1 MRAREGK
8 IPFTATRRTAG
19 QPLRPTHML
28 ALIALFVT
36 SCGEAPTRSGAP
48 SQRSQA
54 GVSQP
59 GTVLASTRQR
69 GAALAALPAA
79 LVATWC
85 PPYDGRP
92 VALVSHLR
100 SLPDG
105 PDTSAQPF
113 ALAVME
119 DTGAT
124 LAGNHDAAARLSHLL
139 DRWARQDALR
149 PSGPPDVNRNYA
161 LDRALL
167 PTLVAVAVLERNA
180 AFGQAERA
188 RVLTWLKSLIDARPR
203 PASATVTRRNN
214 HHYLRGSV
222 DAAWGA
228 LTGDEASFASGLQAF
243 RDGIDEIQPDGSLPL
258 EARRGEMALWYQRHA
273 LASLVVI
280 AEIAAN
286 QGIDL
291 YGYRAGDRD
300 VHTAVRFLVEAID
313 EPGLVEPYAG
323 TPEQDLTFLE
333 RRGHQRNYMAWAEIY
348 AARFPDRP
356 ESARL
361 LELVRRADPDFRPM
375 IDDYSGG
382 NTTCLFA
389 PT

>member
-1 MRAREGK
+1 MPSSATHRSAR
-8 IPFTATRRTAG
+8 R
-19 QPLRPTHML
+19 PLRPTGML

-36 SCGEAPTRSGAP
+36 SCGEAPTRSGAVAP
-48 SQRSQA
+48 HMA
-54 GVSQP
+54 GSVTHP
-59 GTVLASTRQR
+59 GVVLVQTDRR
-69 GAALAALPAA
+69 GAALASLPPALAS
-79 LVATWC
+79 VWC
-85 PPYDGRP
+85 PAYDGRP
-92 VALVSHLR
+92 IAMVPRLQSM
-100 SLPDG
+100 SDG

-119 DTGAT
+119 DAGAS
-124 LAGNHDAAARLSHLL
+124 LSGDRDAATRLVLLL
-139 DRWARQDALR
+139 DRWARQRALR

-167 PTLVAVAVLERNA
+167 PTLVAVSVLEGRG
-180 AFGQAERA
+180 AFHQEQRS
-188 RVLTWLKSLIDARPR
+188 RLLTWLKELIDTRPR

-228 LTGDEASFASGLQAF
+228 LTGDQAYFASGLQAY

-258 EARRGEMALWYQRHA
+258 ETRRGEMALWYQRHA

-300 VHTAVRFLVEAID
+300 LHTAVRFLIEGID

-333 RRGHQRNYMAWAEIY
+333 RRGHARNYMAWAEIY
-348 AARFPDRP
+348 AARFPERP

-361 LELVRRADPDFRPM
+361 LQLVRQADPDFRPM

>member
-1 MRAREGK
+1 M
-8 IPFTATRRTAG
+8 IV
-19 QPLRPTHML
+19 LL
-28 ALIALFVT
+28 VT
-36 SCGEAPTRSGAP
+36 SCGEAPSLPGLLARHGD
-48 SQRSQA
+48 A
-54 GVSQP
+54 GVSRP
-59 GTVLASTRQR
+59 GIVLAPAAERRAALATLP
-69 GAALAALPAA
+69 AALAA
-79 LVATWC
+79 TWC
-85 PPYDGRP
+85 PAYDGAP
-92 VALVSHLR
+92 VAMVPHLR

-119 DTGAT
+119 DAGAA
-124 LAGNHDAAARLSHLL
+124 LAGNRHAATRLARRL

-149 PSGPPDVNRNYA
+149 PTGPPDVNRNYA

-167 PTLVAVAVLERNA
+167 PTLVAVALLENDT
-180 AFGQAERA
+180 AFGQDERD
-188 RVLTWLKSLIDARPR
+188 RVLAWLKGLIDTRPR

-228 LTGDEASFASGLQAF
+228 LTGDEAFFESGVQAY
-243 RDGIDEIQPDGSLPL
+243 RDGIDQIQPDGSLPL
-258 EARRGEMALWYQRHA
+258 ETKRGEMALWYQRHA

-286 QGIDL
+286 QGVDL
-291 YGYRAGDRD
+291 SGDRAGDRD
-300 VHTAVRFLVEAID
+300 LHAAVRFLVEAID
-313 EPGLVEPYAG
+313 QPGLVDPYAG
-323 TPEQDLTFLE
+323 TAEQDLTFLE
-333 RRGHQRNYMAWAEIY
+333 RRGHERNYMAWAEIY
-348 AARFPDRP
+348 AARFPERP

-361 LELVRRADPDFRPM
+361 LQLVRQADPDFRPM